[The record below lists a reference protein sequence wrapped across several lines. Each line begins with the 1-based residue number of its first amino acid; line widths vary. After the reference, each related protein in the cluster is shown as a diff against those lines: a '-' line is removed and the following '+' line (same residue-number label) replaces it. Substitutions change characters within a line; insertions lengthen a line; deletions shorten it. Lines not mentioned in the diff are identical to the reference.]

1 MVIICYF
8 LGQKYYAIPY
18 KINIIIKYFVLSM
31 LLLIPFY
38 LLKNQATLIQ
48 LLVNNILVLSF
59 VLYVLY
65 KENMLKRIVSLV
77 RSKLN

>member
-1 MVIICYF
+1 
-8 LGQKYYAIPY
+8 
-18 KINIIIKYFVLSM
+18 M